1 MAAGLKKGSYW
12 EKIATDYVNG
22 PPGQGIIKAIYNL
35 WRSTFFV
42 NLVTEMLQVKVRC
55 ENVDKNRNLHELLIM
70 IFKIYTI
77 VISDKK
83 GSRRNF
89 GGVMEK

>member
-1 MAAGLKKGSYW
+1 MSMVLR
-12 EKIATDYVNG
+12 I
-22 PPGQGIIKAIYNL
+22 QGIIKAIYNL

-55 ENVDKNRNLHELLIM
+55 EDVDKNRNLHEFLIM

-77 VISDKK
+77 VISDNKR
-83 GSRRNF
+83 GRRNF
-89 GGVMEK
+89 GGVTEK